1 MCDRHLDSGGG
12 SAYLIELVGI
22 LHEADIN
29 PASPYDLERT
39 KVGVTTSTFSLTSDQ
54 AGLIGLLRYLHG
66 RGLVLQSVRRVQSDE
81 LG

>member
-1 MCDRHLDSGGG
+1 MSDLHLGSGGEG
-12 SAYLIELVGI
+12 AYLIELVGI

-29 PASPYDLERT
+29 PASPYDLKRIG
-39 KVGVTTSTFSLTSDQ
+39 VGTTATTFSLVSDQ